1 MRILLVSHEL
11 TLTGAPASLLRHAK
25 YLQEAGHE
33 LAVWSFRDGPLGQSF
48 RALGLPPRILGQGY
62 EALRAACDAS
72 APNVDLALCNTI
84 VTWRCAELLHARG
97 VPVAWFVRETCKLDL
112 WYAEKPAFAKFFRTF
127 PGLYCPSARTAE
139 VIRLYNPTVRV
150 IRDSIDD
157 SFTQYAPLGE
167 KVRFGYIG
175 SIIRPKGVDLLTEA
189 FLRFHRRHPGVT
201 LRLAGDTNR
210 PLGHELT
217 RRTADVPEI
226 IWQGS
231 VQGEAKKSF
240 FDAIDVLFVP
250 SLEEAFG
257 LTVLEGAMYGKVVV
271 ATDRIGASDIVAG
284 QGGALVRAGNRHD
297 LERAMDLFATMR
309 PEELRRRQ
317 EAMRESFLKGGTT
330 IQERAGVLRMVADLA
345 VPSRQRPPLSV
356 DLRREAPRPVT
367 LPYFLF
373 ATIRRLYWSL
383 RLLPKG
389 RGPWSQT
396 GRCYLEKGGP
406 RPQSWLS
413 VRLQVLKQKMS
424 FWWGG
429 LPPWISARRLDLLV
443 PVHIDE
449 PNLRNIGDLHFARA
463 MRRELTAIGYRVR
476 LVPLELWGWRTNA
489 RYVIRL
495 KGLYDYTPR
504 RRRGVRHVMWCISHP
519 DMLTNEECDRYDC
532 VLFASKRMADAF
544 APRLHT
550 RTGVLLQAA
559 DEVALARDGTPTGDP
574 DLLFVANSRGVYR
587 QIIRD
592 LLPTKYNLAIY
603 GQGWEGMPAE
613 PFVRSNGANYDEVG
627 DLYHNA
633 KIVLNDHWDDM
644 RQWGIVSNRCFD
656 VLAAG
661 GFVLSDHL
669 PELAEV
675 FGGTVVTYHSPGDLR
690 EKVRHYLEHP
700 EERRALSEKGRR
712 LVLSAHTFRHRMRQL
727 HEVLLSLEADRGNA
741 TTKGAHGC

>member
-11 TLTGAPASLLRHAK
+11 TLAGASAPLPHHAK
-25 YLQEAGHE
+25 HLQEAGHE

-48 RALGLPPRILGQGY
+48 RALGLQPRILGPSY
-62 EALRAACDAS
+62 EEIRAACDA
-72 APNVDLALCNTI
+72 AAANLDLALCNTI
-84 VTWRCAELLHARG
+84 ATWCCAEMLRNRG
-97 VPVAWFVRETCKLDL
+97 VPVVWFVQETCELDL
-112 WYAEKPAFAKFFRTF
+112 WYAEKPEFSKVFRTF
-127 PGLYCPSARTAE
+127 SELYCPSAHAAE
-139 VIRLYNPTVRV
+139 SVRLFNRSVRV
-150 IRDSIDD
+150 IPNSI
-157 SFTQYAPLGE
+157 AE
-167 KVRFGYIG
+167 
-175 SIIRPKGVDLLTEA
+175 
-189 FLRFHRRHPGVT
+189 
-201 LRLAGDTNR
+201 
-210 PLGHELT
+210 
-217 RRTADVPEI
+217 
-226 IWQGS
+226 
-231 VQGEAKKSF
+231 
-240 FDAIDVLFVP
+240 
-250 SLEEAFG
+250 
-257 LTVLEGAMYGKVVV
+257 
-271 ATDRIGASDIVAG
+271 
-284 QGGALVRAGNRHD
+284 
-297 LERAMDLFATMR
+297 
-309 PEELRRRQ
+309 
-317 EAMRESFLKGGTT
+317 
-330 IQERAGVLRMVADLA
+330 LA
-345 VPSRQRPPLSV
+345 VPSRPRPPLSV

-367 LPYFLF
+367 LPYFIF

-389 RGPWSQT
+389 RGPWSRAGRRYREKEQT
-396 GRCYLEKGGP
+396 
-406 RPQSWLS
+406 RPQSWLD

-424 FWWGG
+424 FGWGS
-429 LPPWISARRLDLLV
+429 LPPWISARRLDILV

-463 MRRELTAIGYRVR
+463 MRRELAAIGYRVR
-476 LVPLELWGWRTNA
+476 LVPFELWGWRSNA

-519 DMLTNEECDRYDC
+519 DMLTDGECDRYDC

-559 DEVALARDGTPTGDP
+559 DEVVLARDGTPTGDP

-613 PFVRSNGANYDEVG
+613 PFVRANGADYDEVG

-644 RQWGIVSNRCFD
+644 RRWGIVSNRCFD

-661 GFVLSDHL
+661 GFALSDDL

-675 FGGTVVTYHSPGDLR
+675 FGGTVVTYHSPEDLR